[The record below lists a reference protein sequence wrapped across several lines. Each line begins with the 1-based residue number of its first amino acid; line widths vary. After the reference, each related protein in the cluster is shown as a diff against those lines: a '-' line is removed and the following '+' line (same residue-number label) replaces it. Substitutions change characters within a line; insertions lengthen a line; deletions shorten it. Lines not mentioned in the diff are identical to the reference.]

1 MLCVCG
7 CVCVCVLGA
16 VRIGEG
22 GGALTSLFSRA
33 GPGLPQGE
41 VPRRQMVCA
50 S

>member
-1 MLCVCG
+1 MLFV

-22 GGALTSLFSRA
+22 GGALTSLFSRQA
-33 GPGLPQGE
+33 GTGLPRGE